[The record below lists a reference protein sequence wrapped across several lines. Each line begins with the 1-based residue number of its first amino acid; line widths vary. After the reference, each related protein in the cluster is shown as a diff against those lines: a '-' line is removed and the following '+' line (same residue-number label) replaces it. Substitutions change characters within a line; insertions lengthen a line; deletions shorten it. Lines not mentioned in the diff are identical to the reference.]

1 MALTQIQLA
10 QKLKELVQRGAQRRD
25 KTSAVMYF
33 ALKYADDLER
43 FKTSEILEIIQI
55 CLNRRSGGKGWL
67 TVMREAQKLSE
78 YVCIMKDF

>member
-1 MALTQIQLA
+1 
-10 QKLKELVQRGAQRRD
+10 
-25 KTSAVMYF
+25 MYF

-67 TVMREAQKLSE
+67 TVIREAQKLSE
-78 YVCIMKDF
+78 YVFIMKDF